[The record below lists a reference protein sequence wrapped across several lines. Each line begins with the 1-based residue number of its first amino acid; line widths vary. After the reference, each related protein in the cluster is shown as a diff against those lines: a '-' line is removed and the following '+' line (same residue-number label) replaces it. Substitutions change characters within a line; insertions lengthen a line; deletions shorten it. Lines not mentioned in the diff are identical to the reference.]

1 MVVPPMAPLYELWEV
16 IAFVSTLLV
25 VFLNVQDALQEAL
38 WLPVLDTEDQEA
50 VGTAEKCQETLLDM

>member
-1 MVVPPMAPLYELWEV
+1 
-16 IAFVSTLLV
+16 VSTLLV